1 MFEYFEIF
9 GNWIAFDLLG
19 LSVES
24 SIGSMVQFFAMD
36 ISKIFFML
44 VIIIYFMGLLRFYI
58 SPEKVR
64 DYLQGKSKIFAQFMA
79 IVLGAVTPFCS
90 CSSIPLF
97 LGFLRAGIPLSI
109 VFTFLI
115 ASPMINEV
123 AVIIL
128 IGVIGWQATLM
139 FVVAGA
145 IVAFIGGRIMEFIGV
160 EKYIFNYAE
169 IRNAKP
175 VSIGAIEEKR
185 DLKTMHNYATKEAKK
200 IFSELWKWVIIGVGI
215 GSLFHGYFPQDWA
228 QSLGAD
234 NILAVPM
241 AVIAGV
247 PLYSDEVGI
256 IPLVEAMLG
265 KGVAL
270 GTTLAFM
277 MSVAA
282 ISLPELLILKQAMHW
297 KALAA
302 FTAIVAVSIILVGWF
317 FNFFEL
323 RLL

>member
-19 LSVES
+19 LPVES
-24 SIGSMVQFFAMD
+24 SIGSVVQFFAMD

-79 IVLGAVTPFCS
+79 IILGAVTPFCS

-97 LGFLRAGIPLSI
+97 LGFLRAGIPISI

-115 ASPMINEV
+115 ASPMINEI

-128 IGVIGWQATLM
+128 IGVVGWKATLM

-145 IVAFIGGRIMEFIGV
+145 IVAFVGGRLMEMIGV
-160 EKYIFNYAE
+160 EKHIFNYEA

-175 VSIGAIEEKR
+175 VDSITIEEKT
-185 DLKTMHNYATKEAKK
+185 DFKTMHNYATREAKK
-200 IFSELWKWVIIGVGI
+200 IFGELWKWVIVGVGV

-228 QSLGAD
+228 QSLGD

-241 AVIAGV
+241 AVVAGV

-256 IPLVEAMLG
+256 IPLVEAMLL
-265 KGVAL
+265 KGVAV

-282 ISLPELLILKQAMHW
+282 ISLPELLILKQTMHW

-302 FTAIVAVSIILVGWF
+302 FTSIVAFSIMVIGLLFNLV
-317 FNFFEL
+317 L
-323 RLL
+323 

>member
-9 GNWIAFDLLG
+9 GNWVAFDLLS
-19 LSVES
+19 LPVES
-24 SIGSMVQFFAMD
+24 SIGSVVQFFAMD

-44 VIIIYFMGLLRFYI
+44 IIIIYFMGLLRFYI

-79 IVLGAVTPFCS
+79 IILGAVTPFCS

-97 LGFLRAGIPLSI
+97 LGFLRAGIPTSI

-115 ASPMINEV
+115 ASPMINEI

-128 IGVIGWQATLM
+128 IGVIGWKSTLM
-139 FVVAGA
+139 FIVAGA
-145 IVAFIGGRIMEFIGV
+145 IVAFVGGRLMEMIGV
-160 EKYIFNYAE
+160 EKYIFNYEA

-175 VSIGAIEEKR
+175 AIISTIEEKK
-185 DLKTMHNYATKEAKK
+185 DFKTMHNYATKEAKK
-200 IFSELWKWVIIGVGI
+200 IFGELWKWVIVGVGI

-228 QSLGAD
+228 QSLGGD
-234 NILAVPM
+234 NIFAVPM
-241 AVIAGV
+241 AVVAGV

-256 IPLVEAMLG
+256 IPLVEAMLL
-265 KGVAL
+265 KGVAV

-282 ISLPELLILKQAMHW
+282 ISLPELLILKQTMHW
-297 KALAA
+297 RALAA
-302 FTAIVAVSIILVGWF
+302 FTGIVAFSIMIIGVL
-317 FNFFEL
+317 FNLIETFA
-323 RLL
+323 